1 MRYSPLYWF
10 SRYPSKI
17 APTWNL
23 LKLFD
28 PQTWILTFISIL
40 SVTLCFCIS
49 ARIGSVYFGIRTF
62 TAEIALSPFRIPL
75 LSDKL
80 PTNRNYKV
88 LELVRRIKIFSFSR
102 VFRISLPFGLSSR
115 MLFLLWC
122 VCGGLLLH
130 FLECNFLTILLKPNY
145 EKAVDTAQ
153 DILDSGLTM
162 LDIPGTEAKVENNK
176 KSSSK
181 VTRDLSTNTTVAKV

>member
-1 MRYSPLYWF
+1 M
-10 SRYPSKI
+10 
-17 APTWNL
+17 
-23 LKLFD
+23 
-28 PQTWILTFISIL
+28 SIV
-40 SVTLCFCIS
+40 SVTFCFCVS
-49 ARIGSVYFGIRTF
+49 ARIGSSYFGIRTF
-62 TAEIALSPFRIPL
+62 SAEIALSPFRIPL
-75 LSDKL
+75 LRS
-80 PTNRNYKV
+80 YKV
-88 LELVRRIKIFSFSR
+88 LEFVKRIKIFSFSR
-102 VFRISLPFGLSSR
+102 VLRISLPFGLSSR

-153 DILDSGLTM
+153 DILDSGLTI